1 MRNKNIYLGGSVV
14 IGLMLVMTV
23 FWIVKSTFS
32 NPAASNQLV
41 ISCPEVVSGGET
53 ITCNVYANVVDTTV
67 LSVNANYQF
76 DDVITYKNFTIDN
89 NSNLELYTSS
99 ENGFAVVSMNG
110 ITEDTLIG
118 FLELTIS
125 DDVQPSTTY
134 NIEFTNVEYSD
145 SEYQMISLENAKT
158 EIRTKNNIAT
168 LDNITIDGY
177 TLNETFDKNV
187 MDYTTT
193 VNTDTSNIVISYTK
207 TDLNSTVS
215 GTGTLGSSL
224 NLHYGTNTFYIDVL
238 SEDGKVKNTY
248 SIAVKRPYNFSTNN
262 YKYDE
267 VNNEMYVGFDS
278 DTVVISNLEV
288 LGDGLSYAIVD
299 NQLQVL
305 YGTEVVS
312 TVKLLRFTS
321 SYQIIDKEIYIGNNL
336 SYGELISKIVSD
348 TLDIKI
354 VNSSDNVV
362 SDNNLIINES
372 NKLYIYNGDV
382 KLDTYTFRMDYL
394 NIDSSLVIDDNKK
407 IIMRLPVG
415 ITYSELL
422 AKIETSGSIEKI
434 SNNGAT
440 LNDNSIV
447 KTGDKITI
455 KIGSGV
461 ITYTLSILGDVTGDG
476 IIEINDVGRLYRYYN
491 GREAHLNIRYS
502 SEGDD
507 EAFFLA
513 GDVVVDG
520 VIEINDIGRLYRYYN
535 GRVSDLEVIK

>member
-207 TDLNSTVS
+207 TDLNSSVS
-215 GTGTLGSSL
+215 GTGTLGSKL
-224 NLHYGTNTFYIDVL
+224 NLHYGTNTFYIEVL
-238 SEDGKVKNTY
+238 SEDGKVNNTY
-248 SIAVKRPYNFSTNN
+248 SIAVKRPYKFSTNN
-262 YKYDE
+262 YNYDE

-288 LGDGLSYAIVD
+288 LSDGLSYAIVD

-535 GRVSDLEVIK
+535 GRVSYLEVIK